1 MHGMYGVVY
10 NGHRKKKRRNE
21 DDVKERGAERKSVE
35 KGKKKRKEE
44 DEDAHRDARAHGD
57 REGIKCVENQEEWP
71 RATAITSAVVK
82 VVKIATR
89 NKCL

>member
-1 MHGMYGVVY
+1 MHGMYDVVY

-35 KGKKKRKEE
+35 KGKKRNEE

-57 REGIKCVENQEEWP
+57 REGIQCAENQEEWP

>member
-1 MHGMYGVVY
+1 MHGMYDVVY

-35 KGKKKRKEE
+35 KGKKRNEE

-57 REGIKCVENQEEWP
+57 REGIKCAENQEEWP